1 MRALAAN
8 IMQSRVRATLVAII
22 AAAVPFFGWLA
33 ATLVALVSIRMGPK
47 EGLMIM
53 LWTLLPGA
61 YYWVTGGNPEVVI
74 TQVTVG
80 LMALML
86 FSGYQLS
93 LALLAGA
100 AVAAGV
106 ALSVTWLPPALEQML
121 MDQLIDPQSMQTSL
135 GLDASAIDQVKA
147 LVSALLNG
155 VISAVQWVMT
165 CLSLFLAL
173 WLHAALYG
181 PPGAFGQAF
190 RQLQLP
196 RWSVI
201 VAIVMG
207 FLASQQLWLL
217 PLLPVLMGPFLI
229 AGLSVIHGI
238 FMLRGWSS
246 FWLGG
251 IYVALVFALPTVSLL
266 LVLVAMADSWVDFR
280 HRLAPPRA

>member
-1 MRALAAN
+1 
-8 IMQSRVRATLVAII
+8 MQSRVRATSVATI
-22 AAAVPFFGWLA
+22 AAAVPFLGWLA
-33 ATLVALVSIRMGPK
+33 AALVALVSLRMGPK

-53 LWTLLPGA
+53 LWTLLPGI
-61 YYWVTGGNPEVVI
+61 YYWVTGGSPGVVVG
-74 TQVTVG
+74 QVTVG

-100 AVAAGV
+100 GVLIGV
-106 ALSVTWLPPALEQML
+106 ALSVTWLPPDAEQFL
-121 MDQLIDPQSMQTSL
+121 MSRLVDFQSLQSSL
-135 GLDASAIDQVKA
+135 GLDASAIGQVKVQ
-147 LVSALLNG
+147 VSALLNG

-165 CLSLFLAL
+165 CLSLFLAR
-173 WLHAALYG
+173 WLQSALYG
-181 PPGAFGQAF
+181 PAEAFGQEF
-190 RQLQLP
+190 RRLQLP
-196 RWSVI
+196 RWSV
-201 VAIVMG
+201 VAAIVLG
-207 FLASQQLWLL
+207 FLASQQMWLL

-251 IYVALVFALPTVSLL
+251 IYVALIFALPEVSLL